1 MRTLYLNGYYIYALI
16 DPRDDKVFYIGKGIG
31 NRVFMHEIESGKS
44 IGSEKMKLKKI
55 SDIENAGFSVKKLI
69 VNWGLTESEAFA
81 AEAAQAKINEIYRF
95 GLDIH

>member
-55 SDIENAGFSVKKLI
+55 SDIENAGFSVKK
-69 VNWGLTESEAFA
+69 
-81 AEAAQAKINEIYRF
+81 INR
-95 GLDIH
+95 